1 MSQQTTRSRTAE
13 QLAATT
19 SPQAVEQRSLQEAEQ
34 KVLNNPIVKKDLDV
48 LPQRVQKEKDL
59 LGNEAA
65 NAVFTM
71 LGPLGEV
78 PEMAYDVLRDVGPT
92 LAVAKPI
99 LEIATP
105 ILKVMAAQKQMVTIP
120 DAINVAAPT
129 ISKKLN
135 SQGLPMMADLVTD
148 ASNAPHLQKTLA
160 KLASKN
166 GVRNAAG
173 NLTVEAAHAV
183 ADQVHNVVKK
193 KLTEAGATAQQH
205 AVVDAAHQTLK
216 ASASKSFTHPPPPLA
231 KMGGSRH
238 LRSTRRRRKRR
249 HGPKPAM
256 DGTGLKVMWLPH
268 GGAVYRWVV
277 GTRSDGRLV
286 VRAPKKGKD
295 KDDLYQLRSQD
306 WGKETVMPVGAR
318 IHKRPSQTR
327 RKNML
332 SRRNRSRQHL
342 KKRHTRKQH

>member
-1 MSQQTTRSRTAE
+1 MSQQVSRSRTAE

-19 SPQAVEQRSLQEAEQ
+19 SPQAVEQRALQEAEQ
-34 KVLNNPIVKKDLDV
+34 KVLNSPIVKKDLDV
-48 LPQRVQKEKDL
+48 LPQHVRKEKDL
-59 LGNEAA
+59 LENEAA

-78 PEMAYDVLRDVGPT
+78 PEIAYDVLRDVGPT
-92 LAVAKPI
+92 LAVAKPL

-105 ILKVMAAQKQMVTIP
+105 ILKVAAAQQQMVTIP
-120 DAINVAAPT
+120 EAINVAAPT

-135 SQGLPMMADLVTD
+135 SQGLPMMANLVTD

-160 KLASKN
+160 KLSSKN
-166 GVRNAAG
+166 GVRDAAG

-205 AVVDAAHQTLK
+205 AVVDAAHQALK
-216 ASASKSFTHPPPPLA
+216 ASAFTHSQPHHLA
-231 KMGGSRH
+231 KMGGSQK
-238 LRSTRRRRKRR
+238 LRSTRRRRR
-249 HGPKPAM
+249 HGPRPAM

-277 GTRSDGRLV
+277 RTRSDGRLV
-286 VRAPKKGKD
+286 VRAPKKGKENN

-332 SRRNRSRQHL
+332 SRRNRLRQHP
-342 KKRHTRKQH
+342 KKRRTRRQH